1 MLESIISL
9 EMKFYEVTGAE
20 RQLRSMQA
28 SWKRFLVHLLGTQL
42 PAEFSTQHISLI
54 HVTFVCKDKFWQ
66 KDPSKVNDE
75 GDTCYNNP
83 MFKSDATSFQAG
95 TMTVSILWENNTKHK
110 LIVGLQVAY
119 QLRCTAYMLR
129 NKDKPVKCQ
138 LLLPTKRELYVSGRG
153 TIHTN
158 CTGNCMAAR
167 VWVTTNLIMTVFH
180 TLSIINMLICLR
192 TW

>member
-54 HVTFVCKDKFWQ
+54 HVTFVCKDKQIRSILPINHWMREACTKWKTKLVAESATFWQ

-110 LIVGLQVAY
+110 LIVGLQVA
-119 QLRCTAYMLR
+119 
-129 NKDKPVKCQ
+129 N
-138 LLLPTKRELYVSGRG
+138 
-153 TIHTN
+153 
-158 CTGNCMAAR
+158 
-167 VWVTTNLIMTVFH
+167 
-180 TLSIINMLICLR
+180 
-192 TW
+192 